1 MSGPNQKVREEIIRR
16 LEAKY
21 SMHPATIRSV
31 CEIVFD
37 CMEHYTD
44 PDLHM
49 RVIDK
54 LLGGDGHG
62 S

>member
-1 MSGPNQKVREEIIRR
+1 MNGPGQKVKDEIIRR
-16 LEAKY
+16 LERRY
-21 SMHPATIRSV
+21 SGTPNSVRSM
-31 CEIVFD
+31 CEMVFEIL
-37 CMEHYTD
+37 EHYND

-62 S
+62 N